1 MKKVLLTLAVVLT
14 GMISYAQLSNSW
26 IDYSKTYYKFFVA
39 KDTFCRISQ
48 PVLQAA
54 GLGSAQAQNFQLW
67 RNGKQ
72 VRIYTSVASGVLG
85 ASDYIEFWGE
95 MNDGKPDKDLYR
107 NPDYQLDDKYSLF
120 TDSAAY
126 YLTVNPAGGNL
137 RYTNAA
143 NPVGTN
149 VLPADAYFLRRV
161 ENHFKDVLNA
171 GYAETLGENVYSSS
185 YDISEGWTSR
195 GINSAALLSKGI
207 GNLNKYNL
215 GPANSV
221 TFTISAAGNSPL
233 YTRNLTAKFYGVPVL
248 PSPSP
253 MPYFSYRKDTVRNLP
268 LTILPNQTAL
278 VVQMGGESSSNPA
291 NDYVAVAAFSVT
303 YPATFNFNAEKSF
316 YFELAAS
323 AAGNYLVI
331 NNFNN
336 NGIAPVLYDINNGL
350 RYIGDIGTAG
360 QVKFALPASSDP
372 VRKFNLISQDVSN
385 INLISQLTAK
395 NFVNYNLA
403 ANQGDYIII
412 SNSVLYD
419 NGSGINYVD
428 QYRQYRSSV
437 AGGGYNAKVYDI
449 NELADQ
455 FGYGIKKHP
464 VAIRDFIRFADQ
476 QFAVKPK
483 FVFLIGRAVTYYD
496 YKFSEY
502 KANGDYNTDVDKL
515 SLVPTFG
522 WPASD
527 VLLVSNPGTLIPI
540 APVGRLG
547 AINGNEVGNY
557 LQKMKEYELAQKSTS
572 QTIADKAWMKNI
584 LHIAGG
590 SDSLET
596 ASFMGHLADY
606 QRIAEDTLY
615 GAHVEAFAKSS
626 SGAIQ
631 EANVSRVTQLFNE
644 GLGFITYFG
653 HSSATTLAFNLS
665 NPEDYNNHG
674 KYPFVNVSGCSAGNF
689 FNFDASRLIGNMS
702 LSEKYVLAN
711 QKGSIGFFADTH
723 FGIEPFLDYFNLGTY
738 KEFSL
743 LNYGGT
749 IGDQIKQV
757 ITDLGSSPFSLNY
770 YTRIHLEEL
779 ALHGDPALRINYFTK
794 PDYVIEEQLIKV
806 SPSVISVAD
815 NNFTVDVKMKNI
827 GNAINDSIRVLIKHK
842 LPNDSIKVLF
852 DQKIQ
857 AIKNTDSVSLVVPI
871 NPITFKGLNKIIVS
885 LDVDNKVA
893 ELSELNN
900 TAEKQFFIYED
911 ELRPVYPYNL
921 SIVNQQN
928 ITYTANTANPLST
941 VRQYI
946 MEVDT
951 TEAFNSAFKKSY
963 TVTGIGGI
971 VEFKPANI
979 TFTDSTVYYWR
990 TSVVPAGSAT
1000 VVWNTASFIYLSTST
1015 SGFNQSHYYQFQKS
1029 LYTNINLNP
1038 VSRKL
1043 EFPSSLALVETKN
1056 GVYPVSATLAQDFA
1070 INVNGVQVVESVCAV
1085 NGPVIISA
1093 FNPIDFKPI
1102 LNANSGPGQFGSS
1115 VVCGAF
1121 KKYSFSYDVSK
1132 QTSRIAAVN
1141 FIENIIPSG
1150 YYVIVMNFANA
1161 NPLSNTFADVWMG
1174 DTSVLGSGK
1183 SLYHTLKNSGFTGI
1197 DSFNRPRAFNFIY
1210 KKADPSFLP
1219 AYSFSAGVAD
1229 KLNLTV
1235 NCVSKKGSGT
1245 LTSPV
1250 FGPAKSWNQFHWRG
1264 NSSEVNTTDSISFDI
1279 IGITKTGVEN
1289 KLYTIDSTIK
1299 DFDIS
1304 AIDAIQYPSLKI
1316 KMFNKDTALATPYQ
1330 LKYWRL
1336 NYTPIPEG
1344 AVAPNLLFQMKDT
1357 VEQGDLID
1365 FKVAFKNISP
1375 TAFDSTMKFK
1385 FTITDNKNFPNPVNL
1400 PKGKLLV
1407 AGDTLVVQY
1416 KIDTR
1421 NYPGNN
1427 TLFLE
1432 VNPNN
1437 DQLEES
1443 HFNNILFKDFYV
1455 KPDNYNPLLDV
1466 TFDGVH
1472 ILNKDIVASKPHIYI
1487 KLKDESRFMALSDT
1501 ALMKVQVIFP
1511 DKSVHKYNFGDTM
1524 RFNPANLGSG
1534 ENTAS
1539 IELMPYFP
1547 QDGDYELVVSGKDVV
1562 GNKTGNLEYRV
1573 IFSVINKPM
1582 ISNLLNYPNPFTTST
1597 AFVFTVTGSEVP
1609 QNIRIQILTIS
1620 GKVVRE
1626 ITKDE
1631 LGPIH
1636 IGRNITEFKWDGT
1649 DTYGQK
1655 LANGV
1660 YLYRVIT
1667 NLNGKSLD
1675 KYKEKGDKTDQYF
1688 NNGYGK
1694 MVIIR

>member
-1 MKKVLLTLAVVLT
+1 MKKFLLTLAVVLT
-14 GMISYAQLSNSW
+14 GMVGFAQLSNSW
-26 IDYSKTYYKFFVA
+26 IDYSKTYYKFYVA

-72 VRIYTSVASGVLG
+72 VRIYTSVASGALG

-126 YLTVNPAGGNL
+126 YLTVNAAGGNL
-137 RYTNAA
+137 RYANAA

-149 VLPADAYFLRRV
+149 VLPADAYFLRRI
-161 ENHFKDVLNA
+161 ENHFKDILNP

-195 GINSAALLSKGI
+195 GINSSALLSKGI

-268 LTILPNQTAL
+268 LTILPNLTSL
-278 VVQMGGESSSNPA
+278 VVQMGGENSSNPA

-323 AAGNYLVI
+323 AAGNFLVI

-336 NGIAPVLYDINNGL
+336 NGVAPVLYDINNGL
-350 RYIGDIGTAG
+350 RYIGDISTAG

-385 INLISQLTAK
+385 VNLISQLTAK
-395 NFVNYNLA
+395 NFVNYSLA

-412 SNSVLYD
+412 SNSALYN

-449 NELADQ
+449 NELTDQ

-464 VAIRDFIRFADQ
+464 TAIRDFIRFASQ
-476 QFAVKPK
+476 QFTVKPK

-496 YKFSEY
+496 YKFSEF

-527 VLLVSNPGTLIPI
+527 VLLVSNPGTLIPVT
-540 APVGRLG
+540 PVGRLG

-572 QTIADKAWMKNI
+572 QTIADKAWMKNFI
-584 LHIAGG
+584 HVAGG

-596 ASFMGHLADY
+596 VSFIGHLNDY
-606 QRIAEDTLY
+606 KKIASDTLM
-615 GAHVEAFAKSS
+615 GAHVETFAKSS

-631 EANVSRVTQLFNE
+631 DASSARIEQLFKE
-644 GLGFITYFG
+644 GLGYITYFG
-653 HSSATTLAFNLS
+653 HSSANTLAFNFN
-665 NPEDYNNHG
+665 NPELYQNQG
-674 KYPFVNVSGCSAGNF
+674 KYPFFNVSGCSAGNYY
-689 FNFDASRLIGNMS
+689 NYDASRLAGNMS
-702 LSEKYVLAN
+702 LSEKYIFAN
-711 QKGSIGFFADTH
+711 SRGSIGFFADTH
-723 FGIEPFLDYFNLGTY
+723 FGIEPFLDYYNLGTY
-738 KEFSL
+738 NEFSL
-743 LNYGGT
+743 LNYGGA
-749 IGDQIKQV
+749 IGDQLKQV
-757 ITDLGSSPFSLNY
+757 ISDLGSSPFSLNY

-779 ALHGDPALRINYFTK
+779 ALHGDPALKINYFTK
-794 PDYVIEEQLIKV
+794 PDYVMEEQLIKV

-815 NNFTVDVKMKNI
+815 NNFTVDVKMMNI
-827 GNAINDSIRVLIKHK
+827 GSAINDSIRVLIKHK

-852 DQKIQ
+852 DQKIL
-857 AIKNTDSVSLVVPI
+857 AIKNTDSVSLVIPV

-928 ITYTANTANPLST
+928 ITYTANTANPLSSS
-941 VRQYI
+941 RQYV

-951 TEAFNSAFKKSY
+951 TESFNSGFKKSY

-971 VEFKPANI
+971 VEFKPTNI

-990 TSVVPAGSAT
+990 TSVVPVGSAT
-1000 VVWNTASFIYLSTST
+1000 VVWNAASFIYLSNST
-1015 SGFNQSHYYQFQKS
+1015 SGFNQSHYFQHLKS
-1029 LYTNINLNP
+1029 AVKDINYTAGREFKFNQS
-1038 VSRKL
+1038 VSAIKI
-1043 EFPSSLALVETKN
+1043 KN
-1056 GVYPVSATLAQDFA
+1056 GVFPTAASNADDFTVIVNGNNTIRSVCGVSAIIF
-1070 INVNGVQVVESVCAV
+1070 NV
-1085 NGPVIISA
+1085 
-1093 FNPIDFKPI
+1093 FNPIDMTPMENVYPGTG
-1102 LNANSGPGQFGSS
+1102 LYNSDN
-1115 VVCGAF
+1115 VCGPTRKWNFQYNILDQA
-1121 KKYSFSYDVSK
+1121 K
-1132 QTSRIAAVN
+1132 RISAVQ
-1141 FIENIIPSG
+1141 FLDMIPAG
-1150 YYVIVMNFANA
+1150 YYVVVRYTSGTAFA
-1161 NPLSNTFADVWMG
+1161 SNTYANDWKA
-1174 DTSVLGSGK
+1174 DTSVMGSGN
-1183 SLYHTLKNSGFTGI
+1183 SLYHRLKNAGFNEV

-1210 KKADPSFLP
+1210 KKGDNSFTPEWKLSADIYDKIELETT
-1219 AYSFSAGVAD
+1219 GV
-1229 KLNLTV
+1229 
-1235 NCVSKKGSGT
+1235 SYKGSGT
-1245 LTSPV
+1245 VESPL
-1250 FGPAKSWNQFHWRG
+1250 FGPAKSWRQFRWRG
-1264 NSSEVNTTDSISFDI
+1264 NSVEAASNDSLSFNVIGVNAA
-1279 IGITKTGVEN
+1279 GVETN
-1289 KLYTIDSTIK
+1289 LYTIDSTNK
-1299 DFDIS
+1299 NVDIS
-1304 AIDAIQYPSLKI
+1304 SIDPILYPYVKLK
-1316 KMFNKDTALATPYQ
+1316 MYTRDVVTGSPYQ

-1336 NYTPIPEG
+1336 NYIPIPEG
-1344 AVAPNLLFQMKDT
+1344 AVAPNLLYQMKDT
-1357 VEQGDLID
+1357 VEQGELVD

-1416 KIDTR
+1416 KIDTK

-1501 ALMKVQVIFP
+1501 ALLKVQVIFP
-1511 DKSVHKYNFGDTM
+1511 DKSVHRYNFGDTM